1 MQADLVIRGAQV
13 VDPANEVN
21 RVADVYVAQGHVL
34 DVAPPSE
41 ELPACEVL
49 EADGLILCPGLI
61 DAHVHLRE
69 PGGEHKETVATGTRA
84 ALAGGFTAVCCMPNT
99 DPPLD
104 RPERLK
110 DLLRIIERDAACHVF
125 PLAAAVMD
133 EDRSR
138 LSDFAALKAAGA
150 YGVTDDAR
158 PIQEVAV
165 MRRALLAAEAAG
177 LTLVIHPE
185 LESAAALGVVSD
197 PDVAEALGVPVMS
210 PAREA
215 EGLRAW
221 HAAAGG
227 GGRLAA
233 SLHVA
238 HVSSRETLEALREL
252 EAAAILRRVT
262 AETCPHY
269 FALTS
274 RAVLEAGADAK
285 MNPPLRSQEDVEA
298 IKKALGDDTITV
310 IATDHAP
317 HAPEEKA
324 AGLGAAPFGIVG
336 LETAVGLVFTCL
348 VYSGVL
354 TLSQAV
360 AKLTIG
366 PAKALGLP
374 GGRIE
379 PGCPADLT
387 LIDPEAHWRV
397 DPEHFASRSRNTPFA
412 GWDLRGRAVTVFL
425 TGRKVMADGEVL
437 L

>member
-1 MQADLVIRGAQV
+1 
-13 VDPANEVN
+13 
-21 RVADVYVAQGHVL
+21 
-34 DVAPPSE
+34 
-41 ELPACEVL
+41 
-49 EADGLILCPGLI
+49 
-61 DAHVHLRE
+61 
-69 PGGEHKETVATGTRA
+69 
-84 ALAGGFTAVCCMPNT
+84 
-99 DPPLD
+99 
-104 RPERLK
+104 
-110 DLLRIIERDAACHVF
+110 
-125 PLAAAVMD
+125 
-133 EDRSR
+133 
-138 LSDFAALKAAGA
+138 
-150 YGVTDDAR
+150 
-158 PIQEVAV
+158 
-165 MRRALLAAEAAG
+165 
-177 LTLVIHPE
+177 
-185 LESAAALGVVSD
+185 
-197 PDVAEALGVPVMS
+197 
-210 PAREA
+210 
-215 EGLRAW
+215 
-221 HAAAGG
+221 
-227 GGRLAA
+227 
-233 SLHVA
+233 
-238 HVSSRETLEALREL
+238 
-252 EAAAILRRVT
+252 
-262 AETCPHY
+262 
-269 FALTS
+269 
-274 RAVLEAGADAK
+274 